1 MKLSKYSYIPLTYLL
16 LNVKIGS
23 LGETFPI
30 TLATFTILFIAFC
43 VRGISKNKILL
54 SFGLLI
60 FLVLF
65 NKIFGRPL
73 DPSKYFT
80 SLMLF
85 IYVGTVSSL
94 IYSSTFIK
102 LKNNNTLIYAVK
114 RVILIVVA
122 ISVLEVLEL
131 LILGSSQLIS
141 FFSKVLIY
149 SNEYLINFLQYGA
162 LRSNSL
168 YFEPAFYSLV
178 LISMWLCLRQLEY
191 RNKLFDIIVFVGVL
205 SSGSFSGL
213 MTFIILFGIEM
224 ILVYSERK
232 SLKKKIPYIILSLL
246 VLIIVIYFLL
256 PYILIRLGELGSAG
270 TSSYYRIIG
279 PLKIVSSALTN
290 IDGIIQF
297 GSLYELVSSF
307 GILNGSQVG
316 KTLDNGIY
324 VLIVHFSWLAILAIA
339 VYLFCFMKIFCSE
352 VKINR
357 NGKDKGIVILLLFV
371 PLSLMF
377 TGAIFSPEYIFT
389 IIAPVI
395 ARKINKDYG
404 N

>member
-1 MKLSKYSYIPLTYLL
+1 
-16 LNVKIGS
+16 
-23 LGETFPI
+23 
-30 TLATFTILFIAFC
+30 
-43 VRGISKNKILL
+43 
-54 SFGLLI
+54 
-60 FLVLF
+60 
-65 NKIFGRPL
+65 
-73 DPSKYFT
+73 
-80 SLMLF
+80 
-85 IYVGTVSSL
+85 
-94 IYSSTFIK
+94 
-102 LKNNNTLIYAVK
+102 
-114 RVILIVVA
+114 
-122 ISVLEVLEL
+122 
-131 LILGSSQLIS
+131 
-141 FFSKVLIY
+141 
-149 SNEYLINFLQYGA
+149 
-162 LRSNSL
+162 
-168 YFEPAFYSLV
+168 
-178 LISMWLCLRQLEY
+178 
-191 RNKLFDIIVFVGVL
+191 
-205 SSGSFSGL
+205 